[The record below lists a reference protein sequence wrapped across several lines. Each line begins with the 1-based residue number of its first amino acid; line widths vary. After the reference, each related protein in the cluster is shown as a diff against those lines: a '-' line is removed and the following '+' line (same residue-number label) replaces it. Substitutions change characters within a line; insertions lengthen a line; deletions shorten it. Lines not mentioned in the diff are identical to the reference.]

1 MRKIHYENGMC
12 GKFVAGAVQVDDEM
26 NVNERVEGG
35 EINQKGI
42 DVLGGCR
49 GVLSRRDE

>member
-1 MRKIHYENGMC
+1 MC
-12 GKFVAGAVQVDDEM
+12 GKFVAGAVQVANEM

-35 EINQKGI
+35 GINQKDI

-49 GVLSRRDE
+49 GVLNRRDE